1 MIHVNAMWTGL
12 RGRMNACRFRYT
24 HRVVLDLMIGI
35 VFLAKT
41 MFYL

>member
-1 MIHVNAMWTGL
+1 V
-12 RGRMNACRFRYT
+12 CRFRYT
-24 HRVVLDLMIGI
+24 HRIVLALMAGI

>member
-1 MIHVNAMWTGL
+1 MDV
-12 RGRMNACRFRYT
+12 CRFRYT
-24 HRVVLDLMIGI
+24 HRMVLGLMVGI

>member
-1 MIHVNAMWTGL
+1 
-12 RGRMNACRFRYT
+12 MNACRFRHT
-24 HRVVLDLMIGI
+24 HRIVLALMATI